1 MPPPP
6 PPHATDITKVKS
18 GVKPGP
24 KKGAE
29 QRQASVVSQTP
40 ALSAQ
45 RPAYLL
51 SQVPAPPHTDIR
63 MTKSGQ
69 SRKVSGQ
76 RQASMVSQALDQT
89 HPDVKVAKLGPR
101 KGSGQRQASVV
112 PQAAPD
118 LPHPDEI
125 DKLGPRKGQRR
136 EPGVL
141 QAPTQ
146 TTGSGG
152 QIYSALGSTGSGST
166 GTSPV
171 PSLSSGYLSIYSTEP
186 GDQERELRDPRDY
199 VHRNSELFRHPG
211 FNVGGGRPM
220 RRGELV
226 SLK

>member
-1 MPPPP
+1 M
-6 PPHATDITKVKS
+6 
-18 GVKPGP
+18 
-24 KKGAE
+24 
-29 QRQASVVSQTP
+29 VSQTP

-199 VHRNSELFRHPG
+199 VHRNSDLFRHPG
-211 FNVGGGRPM
+211 FNVGGGRPV